1 MDNSLHKQIA
11 GLMEQLKYFTESSI
25 EVPEQQLMNAI
36 DEELNELG
44 AVMVKLGVSYLCTVL
59 SPLPRILSTV

>member
-1 MDNSLHKQIA
+1 
-11 GLMEQLKYFTESSI
+11 MEQLKYFTESSI

-59 SPLPRILSTV
+59 SPLLRILSTV